1 MVTKGRQRINSMYPL
16 KVLIV
21 CVWSHGM
28 CVFSKFCEPNKVVN
42 VSRFEPPRRLWT
54 VLKPLIPK
62 KFSDDCGVS
71 VRYTADKETEHL
83 CFQQLANLTYLNDS
97 NLELRVYDG
106 NNFKTDLK
114 LQQRLF
120 QGEYCSDG
128 RSLQFQLRSINTLI
142 EPETDLLYITF
153 QVVHIESPFRIVSFD
168 KQFND
173 MDIKIANSRVRVY
186 NTISKM
192 EKEFKNT
199 CLITLVKVLPE
210 RQLCLFYMLRSQ
222 EWAQRFDWDIY
233 VSIVKYSL
241 SPEDVVYKFNA
252 RNESSGEW
260 CDEANR
266 ENVYI
271 VYRTNQSQLYPSE
284 PPVFRMLVTDVGN
297 MSDEGVTFA
306 TQWWLMAFDYP
317 STLPPT
323 SLPNHGF
330 RDTVRSQHL
339 EVSFIITMSS
349 WFGLFTFG

>member
-1 MVTKGRQRINSMYPL
+1 MVTKGRQRINSMFPL

-28 CVFSKFCEPNKVVN
+28 CVFSKLCEPNKVVN
-42 VSRFEPPRRLWT
+42 VSRFDPPRRLWT

-97 NLELRVYDG
+97 NLELKVYDG

-114 LQQRLF
+114 PGQRLF
-120 QGEYCSDG
+120 KGEYCSDG

-153 QVVHIESPFRIVSFD
+153 QVVHIESPFRIISLD
-168 KQFND
+168 KQFCD

-199 CLITLVKVLPE
+199 CLITLVKVLQE

-252 RNESSGEW
+252 RNESSGKW

-266 ENVYI
+266 ENLFI

-317 STLPPT
+317 STQPPT